1 MHICYFIGIEAQQR
15 ERGYRKDGANGGG
28 RRLQN
33 RQDTSLLLRHV
44 ISLRGSQLTPRY
56 LVGTYTFLLLRLATR
71 SLGLSNTAN
80 TAKNARQS
88 CSLATDR

>member
-15 ERGYRKDGANGGG
+15 ERGCRKDGANGGR

-71 SLGLSNTAN
+71 SL
-80 TAKNARQS
+80 ARVIQYRKHRQE
-88 CSLATDR
+88 CKAVVQPGY